1 MAVLL
6 NFVQMR
12 GETPAQFFGTL
23 PLKKSGKSCP
33 IGGRGGAR
41 VEVIWTKSK
50 RTATFFGKP
59 SLRCAKKAHA
69 HNGQIGCPYCG
80 VHCIFTD
87 VDASPCTLRKIPIK
101 RQCWGSNTLH
111 DCPSLDM
118 SDA

>member
-1 MAVLL
+1 MG
-6 NFVQMR
+6 R
-12 GETPAQFFGTL
+12 EGETLAQIFLHIGVQ
-23 PLKKSGKSCP
+23 KKLYKMSKLG
-33 IGGRGGAR
+33 GGRKGGGR

-80 VHCIFTD
+80 VHCIFID
-87 VDASPCTLRKIPIK
+87 VDASPRTMRKIPIK
-101 RQCWGSNTLH
+101 RKCWGTNTLH
-111 DCPSLDM
+111 DCPSLDI